1 MKNIF
6 YIFLSYLF
14 LNSCQF
20 NNYETVEKNE
30 FFRKEVSTGKFTKL
44 ENGFTYY
51 ESKNDDKKNTLV
63 FIHGFSV
70 PSYIW
75 DKTYDSA
82 ANKDYKVV
90 RLDLFG
96 RGFSDNP
103 NLDYTDE
110 LFANQVIQLLEKI
123 NVNKATFLGLSNGGR
138 VISKIAYLKPDLVE
152 KLVYVSSNSF
162 MEHKSITENSVTGK
176 EINDFIRNRYP
187 TISNGQLLDFKYPE
201 NHKNWVKKY
210 EDLLKYKGFA
220 RALVSTM
227 KNHKNLDK
235 ENSFIDNSEIPYFL
249 VWGDSDSTVVY
260 KEFEKK
266 LNKIMLRKK
275 EYFIEDSGHLPNIE
289 NSIEFENLLFNK
301 ILIDNFNK

>member
-6 YIFLSYLF
+6 YIFLSYFL

-30 FFRKEVSTGKFTKL
+30 FFRKGVSTGKFTKL
-44 ENGFTYY
+44 ENGYTYY
-51 ESKNDDKKNTLV
+51 ETKNDDKKNTLV

-82 ANKDYKVV
+82 ANKGYKVV

-103 NLDYTDE
+103 NLDYSDE

-138 VISKIAYLKPDLVE
+138 VISKIAYLKPGLVE

-162 MEHKSITENSVTGK
+162 KEHRSITENSVTGK

-201 NHKNWVKKY
+201 NHQNWVTKY

-220 RALVSTM
+220 RALVSTI

-235 ENSFIDNSEIPYFL
+235 ENSFIDSSEIPYFL

-266 LNKIMLRKK
+266 LNKLMLRKK

-301 ILIDNFNK
+301 ILINNFKQ